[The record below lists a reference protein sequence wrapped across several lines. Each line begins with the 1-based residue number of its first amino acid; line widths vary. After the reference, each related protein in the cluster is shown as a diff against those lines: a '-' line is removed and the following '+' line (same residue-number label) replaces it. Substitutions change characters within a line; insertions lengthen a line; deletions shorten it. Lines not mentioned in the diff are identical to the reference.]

1 MLDSCA
7 QSAVTMGGS
16 PESLDNRCSESPGWH
31 GLHIR
36 HDHPPAL
43 SQTSHK
49 PDTLYVTCHGSWEY
63 SRPVSHLFL
72 SPLRS
77 QEWADGRDG
86 RLAPPGD
93 SLCTGAWWLTSWQ
106 SRQNACYTCQLHLCK
121 YSPVSSKESEGERSV
136 EKWSDRD
143 VTHQSSWAKY
153 LLLFAPC
160 LPSIKYRNASL
171 RQYKQFNHFG
181 KLEASHINQWVI
193 SDGETGHA
201 KCRESDKLRKMFLSV
216 LTPSSI
222 KTSRYI

>member
-1 MLDSCA
+1 MWRC
-7 QSAVTMGGS
+7 VTVPGNTPAPPPIYS
-16 PESLDNRCSESPGWH
+16 SL
-31 GLHIR
+31 
-36 HDHPPAL
+36 L
-43 SQTSHK
+43 SQ
-49 PDTLYVTCHGSWEY
+49 E
-63 SRPVSHLFL
+63 
-72 SPLRS
+72 
-77 QEWADGRDG
+77 
-86 RLAPPGD
+86 PGVGGWQRWQI
-93 SLCTGAWWLTSWQ
+93 SAAWWLTLHWAWWLTPHDSLGKMLVILV
-106 SRQNACYTCQLHLCK
+106 SLIYVSKYT
-121 YSPVSSKESEGERSV
+121 PVSSTESEGERSV
-136 EKWSDRD
+136 RKWSDRD